1 MSGEILVDLG
11 AYRANLD
18 TIRSVVAPA
27 EVMAVVKA
35 DAYGHGLAPVAR
47 AATAAGIR
55 RLGALDVPTALELC
69 ALELGDVTPF
79 AWLLGPTEPYR
90 DAVDAGVE
98 LGVSTVDQL
107 RQIADARASRPA
119 ALHLKIDTGLHRNG
133 ATEEEWPG
141 LVSAALE
148 LERAGV
154 ARLAGVWTHI
164 SEASDEEDTEAIR
177 RFDAAIA
184 VVEGLGGAVPLR
196 HLAASAASFA
206 RPDAR
211 YDLVRV
217 GAFGYGIAPGGGIG
231 PAELGLIPVMTL
243 TAPVVSSDGELTVI
257 GIGYGDGISSVA
269 AGAVSVALG
278 GRLWPVVG
286 VRRSET
292 VVAGPGRPGE
302 RATLFGPGA
311 SGEQTLQEWADAM
324 GTIGEEIV
332 TRLSPDIPRR
342 HT

>member
-1 MSGEILVDLG
+1 MSEISVDLR

-18 TIRSVVAPA
+18 TIRATVSPA

-35 DAYGHGLAPVAR
+35 NAYGHGLAPVAR
-47 AATAAGIR
+47 AAAAAGIR
-55 RLGALDVPTALELC
+55 RLGALDITTALELRGLGLDDV
-69 ALELGDVTPF
+69 ALF

-90 DAVDAGVE
+90 EAVEAGVE

-107 RQIADARASRPA
+107 RQIADARAWRPA

-133 ATEEEWPG
+133 ATAEEWPG

-164 SEASDEEDTEAIR
+164 SEASDEEDSAAIR
-177 RFDAAIA
+177 RFDEAIA
-184 VVEGLGGAVPLR
+184 VAERLGATAPLR
-196 HLAASAASFA
+196 HLAASAAAFA
-206 RPDAR
+206 RADAR

-217 GAFGYGIAPGGGIG
+217 GAFGYGIAPGGGVG
-231 PAELGLIPVMTL
+231 PADLGLIPVMTL
-243 TAPVVSSDGELTVI
+243 TAPVIPTETDRTVL
-257 GIGYGDGISSVA
+257 GIGYGNGISSLA

-278 GRLWPVVG
+278 GRLWPVAE

-332 TRLSPDIPRR
+332 TRLSPSIPRR
-342 HT
+342 YVG